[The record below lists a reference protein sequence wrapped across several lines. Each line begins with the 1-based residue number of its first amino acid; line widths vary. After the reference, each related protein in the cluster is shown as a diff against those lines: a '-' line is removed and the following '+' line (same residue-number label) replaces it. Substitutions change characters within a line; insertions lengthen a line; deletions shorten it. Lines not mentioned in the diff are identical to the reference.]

1 MAKARNTEVEEE
13 VVNDVETTESTQPEE
28 LKELSK
34 EETEAISGKD
44 EVKFQ
49 SNGKSRHMPEDEVYV
64 ITTEMAELFL
74 KRGYGKVIK

>member
-13 VVNDVETTESTQPEE
+13 VVNNVETTESTQTE

-34 EETEAISGKD
+34 EETEAIAGKD

-74 KRGYGKVIK
+74 KRGFGKIID